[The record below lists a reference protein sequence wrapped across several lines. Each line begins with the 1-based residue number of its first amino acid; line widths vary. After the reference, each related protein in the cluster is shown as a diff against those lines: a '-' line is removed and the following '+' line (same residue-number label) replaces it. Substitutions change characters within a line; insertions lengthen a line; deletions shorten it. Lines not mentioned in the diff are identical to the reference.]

1 MSIQLVSISARAG
14 IRASDEHTFSMVIN
28 NMELA
33 EIKSQPYHYQ
43 LQT

>member
-14 IRASDEHTFSMVIN
+14 IRASDGHTFSMVIN
-28 NMELA
+28 NKDLA